1 MYHSGSGQKTL
12 ISGHAG
18 EEKNLHPGG
27 RKFVIWA
34 IFRRYSIFFFSFLS
48 FLYSFFVFVF
58 FLLICFLKLKMYILI
73 HIRLCGRVSDKSLP
87 PPRPISRN
95 KTTFFGLVISI
106 YNFNILNRCLLKPVL
121 TWSFLNWF
129 IGDFYLTTVFTVRT
143 NTGRCIYL

>member
-1 MYHSGSGQKTL
+1 MNLKICKDWRVKTTDERNHNSTEIPIMKRVSFWVRPKKTL

-27 RKFVIWA
+27 RKFIIWA

-73 HIRLCGRVSDKSLP
+73 HIRLCGRVSDKSSP
-87 PPRPISRN
+87 PSPADFQ
-95 KTTFFGLVISI
+95 KQDHFFFGLVISI
-106 YNFNILNRCLLKPVL
+106 YNFNISIVAC
-121 TWSFLNWF
+121 
-129 IGDFYLTTVFTVRT
+129 
-143 NTGRCIYL
+143 